1 MSFRALDSVDPDI
14 ANLIRNEYRR
24 QSETLELIASENLTS
39 PAILEAL
46 GTLLTNKYAEGYPGR
61 RYYGGTGEVIDKIES
76 LAVER
81 AKQLFGAEYVNV
93 QPHAGSQANAA
104 VYMAVC
110 QPGDRVM
117 GMDLSAGG
125 HLTHGSPANFSGK
138 LYEIHSYGVDR
149 ETERIDYDSV
159 QKLAEEV
166 RPKMLLAGFS
176 AYSRIVDWQRMRQ
189 IADSVGATLFVDMA
203 HVAGLVAGGVYPSP
217 IPHAAITST
226 TTQKT
231 LRGAWGAIIL
241 CRNDWQ
247 KAIDSAVFPGTQ
259 GGPLMHAIAAKAVC
273 FGEALKPDFKR
284 YAKQVVTNAKAL
296 SDRLLERGLRIV
308 TGGTDNH
315 LMLID
320 LRPQKRTGKQV
331 QDIADTVGITLNRN
345 SIPFDDASK
354 FNPSGVRV
362 GTPLVTTRG
371 MREAEMV
378 VIADCIADLVE
389 RIDDRATLDS
399 VHERALELCRS
410 FPIAIA
416 VFAPRNL
423 QTLGLVVVSGLV
435 TGLLIIDDRWSMRP
449 VVKLAVQIGLSL
461 LAVVVFNFQIDYIG
475 LPGGRIVEFAL
486 LIAVAVS
493 IFWLVGMQNTVNFLD
508 GADGLAAGVVAI
520 VALILML
527 AAGQL
532 NQLEV
537 VQLSGALAGCCGGF
551 LLFNFPPARIFMGDS
566 GAHFLGI

>member
-1 MSFRALDSVDPDI
+1 MTFRALDREDPEV
-14 ANLIRNEYRR
+14 ANLIRKEFKR

-46 GTLLTNKYAEGYPGR
+46 GTLLTNKYAEGYPGK
-61 RYYGGTGEVIDKIES
+61 RYYGGTGEVIDKIEQ
-76 LAVER
+76 LAIDR
-81 AKQLFGAEYVNV
+81 ATKLFGAEHVNV

-125 HLTHGSPANFSGK
+125 HLSHGSPANFSGK
-138 LYEIHSYGVDR
+138 LYEIHSYTVDR
-149 ETERIDYDSV
+149 ETELIDYEAV
-159 QKLAEEV
+159 QKLAEQV

-176 AYSRIVDWQRMRQ
+176 AYSRVVDWARMRQ
-189 IADSVGATLFVDMA
+189 IADSVGATYFVDMA

-217 IPHAAITST
+217 IPHADITTT

-247 KAIDSAVFPGTQ
+247 KAIDSAVFPGIQ

-273 FGEALKPDFKR
+273 FGEALRPEFKD
-284 YAKQVVTNAKAL
+284 YAKQVVANAKAMA
-296 SDRLLERGLRIV
+296 SRLMERGLRLV
-308 TGGTDNH
+308 SGGTDNH

-331 QDIADTVGITLNRN
+331 QDVADTVGITLNRN
-345 SIPFDDASK
+345 SIPFDEASK

-371 MREAEMV
+371 MREPEMT

-389 RIDDRATLDS
+389 RIDDPATLDS
-399 VHERALELCRS
+399 VRERTITLCKE
-410 FPIAIA
+410 FPIPYS
-416 VFAPRNL
+416 F
-423 QTLGLVVVSGLV
+423 
-435 TGLLIIDDRWSMRP
+435 D
-449 VVKLAVQIGLSL
+449 
-461 LAVVVFNFQIDYIG
+461 
-475 LPGGRIVEFAL
+475 
-486 LIAVAVS
+486 
-493 IFWLVGMQNTVNFLD
+493 
-508 GADGLAAGVVAI
+508 
-520 VALILML
+520 
-527 AAGQL
+527 
-532 NQLEV
+532 
-537 VQLSGALAGCCGGF
+537 
-551 LLFNFPPARIFMGDS
+551 
-566 GAHFLGI
+566 

>member
-1 MSFRALDSVDPDI
+1 MGAPVVMSLRALDREDPQV
-14 ANLIRNEYRR
+14 ANLIRKEFQR

-76 LAVER
+76 LAVDR
-81 AKQLFGAEYVNV
+81 AKELFGADYVNV

-110 QPGDRVM
+110 RPGEKVM

-138 LYEIHSYGVDR
+138 LYEIHPYGVNR
-149 ETERIDYDSV
+149 ETELIDYDAM

-166 RPKMLLAGFS
+166 RPKMILGGFS
-176 AYSRIVDWQRMRQ
+176 AYSRVVDWARMRQ
-189 IADSVGATLFVDMA
+189 IADSVGATFFVDMA
-203 HVAGLVAGGVYPSP
+203 HVAGLVAGGQYPSP
-217 IPHAAITST
+217 IPFADITST

-241 CRNDWQ
+241 CRSDWQ

-273 FGEALKPDFKR
+273 FGEALKPEFKV
-284 YAKQVVTNAKAL
+284 YARQVVVNAKAL
-296 SDRLLERGLRIV
+296 AARLMERGLRLV
-308 TGGTDNH
+308 SGGTDNH

-320 LRPQKRTGKQV
+320 LRAFQRTGKQV
-331 QDIADTVGITLNRN
+331 QDVADTVGITLNRN
-345 SIPFDDASK
+345 AIPFDEASK

-378 VIADCIADLVE
+378 VIADCIADLIE

-399 VHERALELCRS
+399 VHERALELCRK
-410 FPIAIA
+410 FPIPYA
-416 VFAPRNL
+416 V
-423 QTLGLVVVSGLV
+423 
-435 TGLLIIDDRWSMRP
+435 
-449 VVKLAVQIGLSL
+449 
-461 LAVVVFNFQIDYIG
+461 
-475 LPGGRIVEFAL
+475 E
-486 LIAVAVS
+486 
-493 IFWLVGMQNTVNFLD
+493 
-508 GADGLAAGVVAI
+508 
-520 VALILML
+520 
-527 AAGQL
+527 
-532 NQLEV
+532 
-537 VQLSGALAGCCGGF
+537 
-551 LLFNFPPARIFMGDS
+551 
-566 GAHFLGI
+566 

>member
-1 MSFRALDSVDPDI
+1 MTFRALDRDDPEV
-14 ANLIRNEYRR
+14 ANLIRKEFKR

-46 GTLLTNKYAEGYPGR
+46 GTLLTNKYAEGYPGK
-61 RYYGGTGEVIDKIES
+61 RYYGGTGEVIDKIEQ
-76 LAVER
+76 LAIDR
-81 AKQLFGAEYVNV
+81 ATKLFGAEHVNV

-110 QPGDRVM
+110 EPGDRVM

-125 HLTHGSPANFSGK
+125 HLSHGSPANFSGK
-138 LYEIHSYGVDR
+138 LYEIHSYTVDR
-149 ETERIDYDSV
+149 ETELIDYDAV

-176 AYSRIVDWQRMRQ
+176 AYSRVVDWARMHQ
-189 IADSVGATLFVDMA
+189 IADSVGATYFVDMA

-217 IPHAAITST
+217 IPHADITTT

-247 KAIDSAVFPGTQ
+247 KAIDSAVFPGIQ

-273 FGEALKPDFKR
+273 FGEALKPEFKD
-284 YAKQVVTNAKAL
+284 YAKQVVANAKAMA
-296 SDRLLERGLRIV
+296 SRLTERGLRLV
-308 TGGTDNH
+308 SGGTDNH

-331 QDIADTVGITLNRN
+331 QDVADTVGITLNRN
-345 SIPFDDASK
+345 SIPFDEASK

-371 MREAEMV
+371 MREPEMA

-389 RIDDRATLDS
+389 RIDDSATLDS
-399 VHERALELCRS
+399 VRERSITLCRE
-410 FPIAIA
+410 FPIPYS
-416 VFAPRNL
+416 F
-423 QTLGLVVVSGLV
+423 
-435 TGLLIIDDRWSMRP
+435 D
-449 VVKLAVQIGLSL
+449 
-461 LAVVVFNFQIDYIG
+461 
-475 LPGGRIVEFAL
+475 
-486 LIAVAVS
+486 
-493 IFWLVGMQNTVNFLD
+493 
-508 GADGLAAGVVAI
+508 
-520 VALILML
+520 
-527 AAGQL
+527 
-532 NQLEV
+532 
-537 VQLSGALAGCCGGF
+537 
-551 LLFNFPPARIFMGDS
+551 
-566 GAHFLGI
+566 

>member
-1 MSFRALDSVDPDI
+1 VTTNITTMTFRALDKSDPDV
-14 ANLIRNEYRR
+14 ADLIRKEFKR

-61 RYYGGTGEVIDKIES
+61 RYYGGTGEVIDKIET
-76 LAVER
+76 LAAER
-81 AKQLFGAEYVNV
+81 ARRLFGADYVNV
-93 QPHAGSQANAA
+93 QPHSGSQANAA

-110 QPGDRVM
+110 QLGDRVM

-138 LYEIHSYGVDR
+138 FYEIHSYGVDR
-149 ETERIDYDSV
+149 ETERIDYDAV
-159 QKLAEEV
+159 QKQAEEV

-176 AYSRIVDWQRMRQ
+176 AYSRIVDWARMRQ
-189 IADSVGATLFVDMA
+189 IADSVGATFFVDMA

-217 IPHAAITST
+217 IPHADITST

-241 CRNDWQ
+241 CRSDWQ
-247 KAIDSAVFPGTQ
+247 KAIDSAVFPGIQ

-273 FGEALKPDFKR
+273 FGEALKPDFKQ
-284 YAKQVVTNAKAL
+284 YARQVVANAKVMAG
-296 SDRLLERGLRIV
+296 RLTERGLRLV
-308 TGGTDNH
+308 SGGTDNH

-331 QDIADTVGITLNRN
+331 QDVADTVGITLNRN

-389 RIDDRATLDS
+389 RIDDPATLDS
-399 VHERALELCRS
+399 VHERALELTRK
-410 FPIAIA
+410 FPIPYAI
-416 VFAPRNL
+416 
-423 QTLGLVVVSGLV
+423 
-435 TGLLIIDDRWSMRP
+435 D
-449 VVKLAVQIGLSL
+449 
-461 LAVVVFNFQIDYIG
+461 
-475 LPGGRIVEFAL
+475 
-486 LIAVAVS
+486 
-493 IFWLVGMQNTVNFLD
+493 
-508 GADGLAAGVVAI
+508 
-520 VALILML
+520 
-527 AAGQL
+527 
-532 NQLEV
+532 
-537 VQLSGALAGCCGGF
+537 
-551 LLFNFPPARIFMGDS
+551 
-566 GAHFLGI
+566 